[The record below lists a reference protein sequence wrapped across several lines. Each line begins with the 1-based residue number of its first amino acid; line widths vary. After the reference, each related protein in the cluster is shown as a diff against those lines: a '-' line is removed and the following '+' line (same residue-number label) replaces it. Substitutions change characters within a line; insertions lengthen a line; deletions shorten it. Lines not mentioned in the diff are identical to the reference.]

1 LYFKHEK
8 IDRKIGIDSFFDNF
22 YDNLMITN
30 HALPIAKSI
39 S

>member
-1 LYFKHEK
+1 MKNNK
-8 IDRKIGIDSFFDNF
+8 IRIDSFFDNLMN
-22 YDNLMITN
+22 NLMITN